1 MTVYLLELTA
11 YDDTVSP
18 PVTRT
23 LRFASEGYNTE
34 PSDTPASTH
43 FEPRLKNPANYSRS
57 LFGGDGT
64 TQGGQ
69 TVGFGEIVL
78 IGNDGGLDYLRDYGI
93 DGRALTIYTL
103 ESKTSAWSTRK
114 TYLRGTVEQVTFS
127 WRFVTLRLRDR
138 LAELS
143 QKQIQETTYAGTTT
157 SGGATVEGNGDYE
170 GKPKPRVYGL
180 VRNVTPAVAN
190 AYDLIYQV
198 NDGAVNS
205 IDAVY
210 ANGVALTYGGT
221 NHASVAALQGAA
233 IAAGQYHTA
242 TTLGLFRLGGSPGGL
257 VTADVTQGANAAA
270 RTAAQIVKAILTGP
284 AGLSGSDYDD
294 ATFTALDTANASVCG
309 IYIDTPRDILS
320 VCSDVLNSIGGWLMP
335 TRAGVF
341 EVGRFEAPATSVAT
355 FGQNLI
361 LDRGGQRLQRLP
373 TGDQG
378 RGVPSWR
385 VTLKHTRNW
394 TPLSAGQ
401 LAGAVTAANAG
412 FFNNEWRD
420 EVASDSAVRTKHLL
434 ATALE
439 FQTLLTSAANAA
451 TEATRRLNLYKA
463 ERDRFLVPVKSEYAV
478 DLNVGDTI
486 TVQVDRYGMNSG
498 RDFVIIGM
506 TENAESGVTE
516 LDVWG

>member
-34 PSDTPASTH
+34 PADTPASVH

-64 TQGGQ
+64 TQGNQ
-69 TVGFGEIVL
+69 SVGYGEIVL
-78 IGNDGGLDYLRDYGI
+78 IGNDGGLDYLRDYGL

-103 ESKTSAWSTRK
+103 ESKSSAWSTRK
-114 TYLRGTVEQVTFS
+114 TYLRGTVEQVSFS

-143 QKQIQETTYAGTTT
+143 QKQIQESLYAGTTT
-157 SGGATVEGNGDYE
+157 SGGATVEGNADYE
-170 GKPKPRVYGL
+170 GKPKPRLYGK

-198 NDGAVNS
+198 NDGAVAS
-205 IDAVY
+205 IDSVY

-221 NHASVAALQGAA
+221 NHATVGALQGAS
-233 IAAGQYHTA
+233 ISAGQYHTA

-257 VTADVTQGANAAA
+257 VTADATQGAAAA
-270 RTAAQIVKAILTGP
+270 NRTAAQIVKAILTGP
-284 AGLSGSDYDD
+284 AGLSGADYDD
-294 ATFTALDTANASVCG
+294 ATFTALDTANAAVVG
-309 IYIDTPRDILS
+309 VYVDGPIDVLS
-320 VCSDVLNSIGGWLMP
+320 VCSEVLNSIGAWLMP

-355 FGQNLI
+355 FDAALI
-361 LDRGGQRLQRLP
+361 LDRGGQRLERLP

-385 VTLKHTRNW
+385 VVLRHTRNY

-420 EVASDSAVRTKHLL
+420 EIATDSTIRVKHLL
-434 ATALE
+434 SAPLE
-439 FQTLLTSAANAA
+439 FDTLLTSAADAA

-463 ERDRFLVPVKSEYAV
+463 ERDRFLVPVKSEYVV
-478 DLNVGDTI
+478 DLNLGDTI
-486 TVQVDRYGMNSG
+486 TLEVNRYGMNSG
-498 RDFVIIGM
+498 RDFVIIGI